1 MSKRVVIPGGSGFL
15 GSALARHL
23 VARGDDVVVLTRGR
37 AGVRSGVEFVHWD
50 AEQLGGWVSALESA
64 DAVVHLTGKRVD
76 CRPTRHNI
84 AALVRSRVEP
94 VRLVGQALRSLA
106 KPPGVWVQAVTLAIF
121 GDTGDEL
128 ITEETPVSGV
138 GPQQMVQVALA
149 WERAFAE
156 ATAALDRA
164 VLLRI
169 GVTIGG
175 EDDPATRRLASLARL
190 GLGGPVAGG
199 GQWLSWIALEDVLAG
214 MTRAIDDPTMRGL
227 YHLTS
232 PAPVR
237 NRDVMAVF
245 RAAAGRRLGL
255 PSPGWLTRLGAPLL
269 GSDADLALTGRRAYP
284 KRLSD
289 EGFRWTS
296 TDLSTTVNRTLQAG
310 HSPQSDQHK
319 QPTGAV
325 KKR

>member
-1 MSKRVVIPGGSGFL
+1 MSKRVVMPGGSGFL
-15 GSALARHL
+15 GRALARHL
-23 VARGDDVVVLTRGR
+23 AARGDEVVVLTRGR
-37 AGVRSGVEFVHWD
+37 AGLRNGVEFVHWD
-50 AEQLGGWVSALESA
+50 AAQLGSWVSALEGA

-76 CRPTRHNI
+76 CRPTRRNI

-94 VRLVGQALRSLA
+94 VRLVGHALRSLA
-106 KPPGVWVQAVTLAIF
+106 RPPGVWVQSATLAIF

-138 GPQQMVQVALA
+138 GPQQMVQVAVA

-156 ATAALDRA
+156 ATEALDRA

-175 EDDPATRRLASLARL
+175 EDDPATRRLVTLARL

-199 GQWLSWIALEDVLAG
+199 RQWLSWIALEDVLAG
-214 MTRAIDDPTMRGL
+214 MTRAIDEPTMRGL
-227 YHLTS
+227 YLLTS

-237 NRDVMAVF
+237 NRDVMAIF

-255 PSPGWLTRLGAPLL
+255 PSPRWLTRLGAPLL
-269 GSDADLALTGRRAYP
+269 GSDAELALTGRRAYP
-284 KRLSD
+284 KRLTD
-289 EGFRWTS
+289 EGFRWAS
-296 TDLSTTVNRTLQAG
+296 TDLAATVNHTFQTE
-310 HSPQSDQHK
+310 HSPLSSQHE

-325 KKR
+325 EER